1 MVQEGER
8 IALVGDNG
16 AGKSS
21 LLRML
26 AVLPGSARIGYL
38 AQHTAD
44 ETHETLDELI
54 ERALAAIPDEAWG
67 ERNKRLRAMLAA
79 FGFTQADHK
88 RPLAEFSGGQRA
100 KAALAHVLLDD
111 PDLLI
116 LDEPTNHLDIATV
129 RWLEDYIVQDR
140 RAYLIVSHDRYFIDR
155 TATRVWELDRGELHA
170 YEPAQPAYSQFLQQ
184 RAARLEKQRQA
195 YETFVAEREKRAAT
209 ISGLRTTLTSS
220 NYSRVRSREKQFA
233 RLEARAVAPPPP
245 SSRSIGVRLA
255 SSRRATSGFAF
266 EARSLGKAYQ
276 SALFTDLS
284 LDVQQGERIAIVG
297 PNGAGKSTLLKILA
311 HEILPDRGSLT
322 YNPAAKIAYYAQN
335 AHDQLNVRASAVEAV
350 MDGQSISHEDARS
363 LLGRMLLSGEA
374 ADKPVEAFSGGERRR
389 IMLARLMA
397 GSADVLLLDEPTN
410 DLDIASRDA
419 LEGVLDDY
427 EGAIVVVS
435 HDRYLLARLAD
446 RVVWIDAGKHGIVNS
461 FDAYERSQH
470 MREDV
475 PAVSSSRVKGS
486 RLTPLKVRSNLETQI
501 ARLEREIA
509 RMDARRVEIEAIF
522 AGVEVYADAG
532 RVKALQAELA
542 TLQTENA
549 AALERWEHLTL
560 ELEMLP

>member
-1 MVQEGER
+1 MVQAGDR

-26 AVLPGSARIGYL
+26 AAAPGTVRIGYM

-44 ETHETLDELI
+44 ETRETLDELI
-54 ERALAAIPDEAWG
+54 ERALAAIPDEQWG

-79 FGFTQADHK
+79 FGFTAADHA

-111 PDLLI
+111 PDVLI

-129 RWLEDYIVQDR
+129 RWLEDYIVADR

-155 TATRVWELDRGELHA
+155 TATRVWELDRGKLHA
-170 YEPAQPAYSQFLQQ
+170 YEPAQPAYTGFLEQ

-266 EARSLGKAYQ
+266 EARNLSKAYQ
-276 SALFTDLS
+276 APLFTDLT
-284 LDVQQGERIAIVG
+284 LNVQQGERIAIVG
-297 PNGAGKSTLLKILA
+297 PNGAGKSTLLKIFA
-311 HEILPDRGSLT
+311 HEILPDRGTLN

-335 AHDQLNVRASAVEAV
+335 AHDQLDVRVSAVDAV
-350 MDGQSISHEDARS
+350 MHGQAISQEDARS

-397 GSADVLLLDEPTN
+397 GRADVLLLDEPTN

-427 EGAIVVVS
+427 EGAIIVVS

-446 RVVWIDAGKHGIVNS
+446 RVVWIDAGKHGITDS
-461 FDAYERSQH
+461 YDAYERSQH
-470 MREDV
+470 TREDAQV
-475 PAVSSSRVKGS
+475 ATTPRAKGS

-509 RMDARRVEIEAIF
+509 KADARKREIETIF
-522 AGVEVYADAG
+522 ASVEVYADAG
-532 RVKALQAELA
+532 RVKALQAELVN
-542 TLQTENA
+542 LQTENA
-549 AALERWEHLTL
+549 QALQRWEQLTL
-560 ELEMLP
+560 ELEELC